1 MPEAHTFWESYN
13 GKQLSCEQMLWLFT
27 GFSVL
32 YLCKSL
38 YPGLMLANRVTF
50 IHHPRPAP
58 PTAMP
63 SGAKLVEIFGVMPSI
78 VIFIASAYL

>member
-1 MPEAHTFWESYN
+1 
-13 GKQLSCEQMLWLFT
+13 MLWLFT

-38 YPGLMLANRVTF
+38 DLGLMLANRVTF
-50 IHHPRPAP
+50 IHPTPAP

-63 SGAKLVEIFGVMPSI
+63 SGAKLVEIFGVMPST
-78 VIFIASAYL
+78 VIFIASASL